1 MKRTKRFLS
10 LFITI
15 AMVLLSLTGCGSNEQ
30 AENDGTDN
38 NTKTLKDTLTV
49 ATFEEPT
56 TLDPASTNRNGISL
70 VHSAIM
76 EKLLVYNMDGTFTP
90 VLATSWEWKDD
101 LNLVFHLRENVKFS
115 NGADFTANDVLY
127 TFKRAKANPISTSMF
142 EAFDTEN
149 SFAVDDHTVNI
160 RFLRPYAM
168 ALNVCACLKAGIC
181 TESQPTEEVDRNPI
195 GTGPYVLEEWVTG
208 SEIRMASNENYW
220 GDKPAMKNLVFK
232 IIPEGAS
239 RVIELETGGSDI
251 ALKIQSNDVDR
262 VSDIPGVK
270 VVPSESYRYVYVTFS
285 MKDELTGNED
295 LRKALSYA
303 IDKQALVDA
312 SYNGTATVC
321 TGMYN
326 KNIWAFEELGTMP
339 YDLEKAK
346 EYMAKAGYPNGCE
359 LNMTVDPDNEFTKL
373 AEGIQN
379 MWSQIGVKL
388 NINVINNNTFKGQG
402 GHYQVAIRD
411 GTNAEPSTVLIVYES
426 SFADRIQGND
436 TWLDEQLIKARTIM
450 DDSEREAFYK
460 ETNKYIYEKRYA
472 IPLADT
478 PSIMGVSE
486 KVEDLKTDPEFYLN
500 WNQIKVYE

>member
-1 MKRTKRFLS
+1 MKKTRRLIS
-10 LFITI
+10 LLLV
-15 AMVLLSLTGCGSNEQ
+15 MVLILLSFTGCGSEEKAN
-30 AENDGTDN
+30 GDN
-38 NTKTLKDTLTV
+38 TPSGERALKDTITV

-115 NGADFTANDVLY
+115 NGDDFTADDVLY
-127 TFKRAKANPISTSMF
+127 TYKRAKANPISTSMF

-149 SFAVDDHTVNI
+149 SFAIDDHTVNI

-168 ALNVCACLKAGIC
+168 ALNVCAGLKAGIC
-181 TESQPTEEVDRNPI
+181 TKSQPTEEVDRNPI
-195 GTGPYVLEEWVTG
+195 GTGPFALKEWATG
-208 SEIRMASNENYW
+208 SEIRMIRNENYW
-220 GDKPAMKNLVFK
+220 GDKPSAQNLVFK
-232 IIPEGAS
+232 IIPEAAS

-251 ALKIQSNDVDR
+251 ALKIQSNDVKR
-262 VSDIPGVK
+262 VSEIPGVK
-270 VVPSESYRYVYVTFS
+270 VIPTESYRYVYVTFS
-285 MKDELTGNED
+285 MKDEITGNED
-295 LRKALSYA
+295 IRKALSYA
-303 IDKQALVDA
+303 IDKETLVNA

-339 YDLEKAK
+339 YDVDKAK
-346 EYMAKAGYPNGCE
+346 EHLAKAGYPDGLE
-359 LNMTVDPDNEFTKL
+359 INMTVDPDNEFTKL
-373 AEGIQN
+373 AEGLQN
-379 MWSQIGVKL
+379 MWAQIGVKL

-402 GHYQVAIRD
+402 GHYQIAIRD

-436 TWLDEQLIKARTIM
+436 NQLDEWLLEARTIM
-450 DDSEREAFYK
+450 DDEKREAFYK
-460 ETNKYIYEKRYA
+460 TVNKYIYEKRYA

-478 PSIMGVSE
+478 PSIMGVSD
-486 KVEDLKTDPEFYLN
+486 KVEGLKTDPEFYLN
-500 WNQIKVYE
+500 WNEIKVYK